1 MTVEFSEFVREKT
14 TQKSKVERMID
25 LLPEF
30 ELGIKNGHA
39 VNEICRVL
47 SESKGHFF
55 EVNPDIIRS
64 VYYYAKKKT
73 DKATSKDRGA
83 T

>member
-1 MTVEFSEFVREKT
+1 MTVDFSEFVREKT
-14 TQKSKVERMID
+14 TQKSKVERMIE

-30 ELGIKNGHA
+30 EIGIKNGHA

-55 EVNPDIIRS
+55 EMNPVLIRS
-64 VYYYAKKKT
+64 LYYYAKKKAH
-73 DKATSKDRGA
+73 KAKRGA